1 MSDQSAVRL
10 RALTDLARA
19 LARVHGFSEV
29 ITVAA
34 EESRRALDARVV
46 SLAEYVRA
54 TGQLRVLINH
64 GDLLAWEER
73 FPEEEWYAPSDF
85 PRVVT
90 EEYPRPWALTA
101 DGVAADAHGT
111 GTGTGVDPRRAASLQ
126 LRDRHS
132 ALIAPIFFAGQ
143 VWGELYAA
151 RAADAPAYG
160 PDDLDFAATLAAL
173 VSAGLAQADR
183 QEYLERLAYTDELTG
198 LANRRA
204 VEVGLDEAMELH
216 ALTGLPAALVV
227 CDVNGLKQVNDT
239 SGHDFGDAVLEQLG
253 GQLSAAA
260 ASVPGAL
267 AARIGGDEFC
277 VLVVGRPYSD
287 VAQLAEEITARA
299 AKMTG
304 IAGVACG
311 FAATDGPAGAVGNRD
326 LLFRLADAA
335 QYEAKR
341 EGSRRP
347 VAAGME
353 HRQLIDSAATD
364 AGAASRDRRRVRRAR
379 RAGLATD

>member
-1 MSDQSAVRL
+1 MADRASVRL

-34 EESRRALDARVV
+34 EESREALGAQVV
-46 SLAEYVRA
+46 SLSEYVRA

-64 GDLLAWEER
+64 GDLQPFEER

-85 PRVVT
+85 PRTVS
-90 EEYPRPWALTA
+90 EEYPRPWTLRS
-101 DGVAADAHGT
+101 DDADA
-111 GTGTGVDPRRAASLQ
+111 DPRRTASLR
-126 LRDRHS
+126 LRRRHS

-151 RAADAPAYG
+151 RTADQEPYTDA
-160 PDDLDFAATLAAL
+160 DLDFAATLAAL

-204 VEVGLDEAMELH
+204 IEVGLDEAMELH
-216 ALTGLPAALVV
+216 RLTSLPVALII

-239 SGHDFGDAVLEQLG
+239 SGHAWGDAVLEQLA
-253 GQLSAAA
+253 GQLSAVAGT
-260 ASVPGAL
+260 VNGAL

-277 VLVVGRPYSD
+277 VLVVGQPWATVTR
-287 VAQLAEEITARA
+287 LAEELSARA
-299 AKMTG
+299 AKLEDIG
-304 IAGVACG
+304 GVSVG
-311 FAATDGPAGAVGNRD
+311 YAATDGPAGSVAGRD
-326 LLFRLADAA
+326 TLFRLADAA

-341 EGSRRP
+341 EGIQQP
-347 VAAGME
+347 VAATDRHLPGAE
-353 HRQLIDSAATD
+353 EAADDGT
-364 AGAASRDRRRVRRAR
+364 AASRDRRRIRRR
-379 RAGLATD
+379 R

>member
-1 MSDQSAVRL
+1 MADQASVRL
-10 RALTDLARA
+10 RSLTDLARA

-34 EESRRALDARVV
+34 EESRKALDARVV
-46 SLAEYVRA
+46 SLSEYVRA

-64 GDLLAWEER
+64 GDLLPFEER

-85 PRVVT
+85 PRVVS
-90 EEYPRPWALTA
+90 EEYPRPWTLQSDDQNA
-101 DGVAADAHGT
+101 
-111 GTGTGVDPRRAASLQ
+111 DPRRAASLR
-126 LRDRHS
+126 LRERHS

-151 RAADAPAYG
+151 RTADQPPYTDA
-160 PDDLDFAATLAAL
+160 DLDFAATLAAL

-204 VEVGLDEAMELH
+204 IEVGLDEAMELH
-216 ALTGLPAALVV
+216 RLTALPVGLII

-239 SGHDFGDAVLEQLG
+239 SGHDTGDAVLEQLACH
-253 GQLSAAA
+253 LSAVAGQV
-260 ASVPGAL
+260 SGAL

-277 VLVVGRPYSD
+277 VLVVGQPWSTLT
-287 VAQLAEEITARA
+287 QLAEDLAARA
-299 AKMTG
+299 AKLDG
-304 IAGVACG
+304 IAGASVG
-311 FAATDGPAGAVGNRD
+311 YAATDGSAGPVADRD
-326 LLFRLADAA
+326 TLFRLADAA

-341 EGSRRP
+341 EG
-347 VAAGME
+347 VE
-353 HRQLIDSAATD
+353 HAIAATSRHLVRVEEAAAD
-364 AGAASRDRRRVRRAR
+364 GAASRDRRRIRRGR
-379 RAGLATD
+379 